1 MRYEICDIKIDFIGF
16 SIVIFLIEEM
26 DLEKDCFNL
35 FAKSVET

>member
-16 SIVIFLIEEM
+16 SIVVLLNEEM

-35 FAKSVET
+35 FAKSVRI